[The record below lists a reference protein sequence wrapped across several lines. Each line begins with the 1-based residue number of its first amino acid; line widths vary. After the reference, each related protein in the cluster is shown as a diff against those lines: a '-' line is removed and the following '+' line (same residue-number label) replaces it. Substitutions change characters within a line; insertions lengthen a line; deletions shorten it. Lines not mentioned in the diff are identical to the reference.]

1 MRCDGIGFLFL
12 LQNKKNMYDEIN
24 FLNFKLYLFRV
35 ESIQCNYDKDLG
47 KIFFNGIDDY
57 GI

>member
-24 FLNFKLYLFRV
+24 FLNFKFYLFRV
-35 ESIQCNYDKDLG
+35 ESIQCNYDKDLV
-47 KIFFNGIDDY
+47 KKCFNVS
-57 GI
+57 

>member
-35 ESIQCNYDKDLG
+35 ESIQCNYDKDLV
-47 KIFFNGIDDY
+47 KKCLNVS
-57 GI
+57 

>member
-35 ESIQCNYDKDLG
+35 ESIYG
-47 KIFFNGIDDY
+47 VIMIKIQ
-57 GI
+57 

>member
-1 MRCDGIGFLFL
+1 MVLECSFGWRFMRCDGIGFLFL

-35 ESIQCNYDKDLG
+35 ENKQCNYDKDVV
-47 KIFFNGIDDY
+47 
-57 GI
+57 